1 METSEKR
8 LSPVGTVQLRAWA
21 SSAAS
26 CARVRELLGK
36 EDPDDDNGGC
46 CGIIMGVV
54 FFGAL
59 IVYDMIKGCGGE

>member
-1 METSEKR
+1 MVP
-8 LSPVGTVQLRAWA
+8 LWLGGAFLA
-21 SSAAS
+21 SK
-26 CARVRELLGK
+26 CIRELLGK

>member
-1 METSEKR
+1 MVP
-8 LSPVGTVQLRAWA
+8 LWLGGAFLA
-21 SSAAS
+21 SK
-26 CARVRELLGK
+26 CIRELLGK

-46 CGIIMGVV
+46 CGIITGVV